1 MSAISL
7 KAKNDLIQNIVFG
20 ISRSG
25 AFQRNKIYNGQPN
38 SENSKKF
45 KSYLKNKLSE
55 VLTEIKNKDNYSED
69 DHYETLK
76 QFVKDVSKANKHLLH
91 DGKITLGTA
100 QKLVNLYWK
109 MSWLLQGNV
118 PEPIHCPFDGIII
131 KGLGESVEHI
141 RWTKMDTMK
150 EYKQLVAAA
159 KEKSG
164 AATLANWELIHYNV
178 GNGIV
183 DA

>member
-1 MSAISL
+1 MSATSL
-7 KAKNDLIQNIVFG
+7 KAKNDLIRNIVFG

-25 AFQRNKIYNGQPN
+25 AFQRNKIYNGN
-38 SENSKKF
+38 LTAKLSKSF
-45 KSYLKNKLSE
+45 NVYLKNKLSE
-55 VLTEIKNKDNYSED
+55 VLTEIKTKENYSED
-69 DHYETLK
+69 NHYETLK
-76 QFVKDVSKANKHLLH
+76 QFVKDVSKANKHFLH
-91 DGKITLGTA
+91 EGKITLGTA

-109 MSWLLQGNV
+109 MSWLLQENV

-131 KGLGESVEHI
+131 KGLGKSVSHFK
-141 RWTKMDTMK
+141 WTKLDKMK

-164 AATLANWELIHYNV
+164 VDTLANWELIHYNV

-183 DA
+183 NA